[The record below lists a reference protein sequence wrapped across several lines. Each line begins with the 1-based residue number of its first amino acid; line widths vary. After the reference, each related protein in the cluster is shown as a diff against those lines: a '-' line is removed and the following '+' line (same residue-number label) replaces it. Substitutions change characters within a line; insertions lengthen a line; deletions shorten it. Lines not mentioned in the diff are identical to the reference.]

1 MECFSFATSKHKR
14 WTDCRH
20 NIDYPARNIHQL
32 YLKHSLQHSF
42 TSEPRFETYSHF
54 RMHFVKVSMVVLAAL
69 TSNILA
75 MPVLDSEL
83 TT

>member
-1 MECFSFATSKHKR
+1 
-14 WTDCRH
+14 
-20 NIDYPARNIHQL
+20 
-32 YLKHSLQHSF
+32 
-42 TSEPRFETYSHF
+42 
-54 RMHFVKVSMVVLAAL
+54 MHFVKVSMVVLAAL